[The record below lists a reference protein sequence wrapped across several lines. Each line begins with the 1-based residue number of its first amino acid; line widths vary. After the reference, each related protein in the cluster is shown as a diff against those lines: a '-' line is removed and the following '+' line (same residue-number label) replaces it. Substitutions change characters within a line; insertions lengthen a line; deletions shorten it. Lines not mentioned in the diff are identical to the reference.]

1 MSARFKWEGRKDVVE
16 VVVEKDEIF
25 MDETNLAEVNRVLA
39 YEESID
45 EIQVVA
51 KNDEIFLNEAN
62 CEVLKGWGE
71 ENSLLVL

>member
-1 MSARFKWEGRKDVVE
+1 
-16 VVVEKDEIF
+16 

-62 CEVLKGWGE
+62 CEVLKG
-71 ENSLLVL
+71 

>member
-1 MSARFKWEGRKDVVE
+1 M
-16 VVVEKDEIF
+16 EKDEIF